1 MLPNNITETA
11 FDKSE
16 KFITA
21 FENADTVYTAF
32 ITNQCLDQLKGQP
45 ATTLAGVFFMAR
57 AMGDTDI
64 QPNDVIQMFMTH
76 QKYQNGKPTAES
88 NTQFKNWFLR
98 FCDQEIQRL
107 EPQLPKPC

>member
-1 MLPNNITETA
+1 MLPDNITEA
-11 FDKSE
+11 ACDKSK

-21 FENADTVYTAF
+21 FENADAVYTSF
-32 ITNQCLDQLKGQP
+32 ITSRCLDQLKGQP

-64 QPNDVIQMFMTH
+64 QPNDVIQMFVEH
-76 QKYQNGKPTAES
+76 QKHQKEKPTAES
-88 NTQFKNWFLR
+88 NGQFEHWFLR

-107 EPQLPKPC
+107 EPQLPKPH